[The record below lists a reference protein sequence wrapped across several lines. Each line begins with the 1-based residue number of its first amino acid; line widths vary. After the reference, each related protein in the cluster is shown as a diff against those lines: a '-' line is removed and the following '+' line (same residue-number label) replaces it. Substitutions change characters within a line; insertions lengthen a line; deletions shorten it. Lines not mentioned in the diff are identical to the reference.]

1 MIRQIL
7 DDCQPGFAEV
17 VLMLANNGSTA
28 EIYTMFEDLRFTD
41 DGTIVT
47 FMAEGGTHVHMHMD
61 EVKEVKFI
69 HTTNQQGLPSY
80 SLWLMS
86 QADEPLVYGP
96 GGTAHAAGLPAEV
109 REGRDQPAAAQPLH
123 GPD

>member
-1 MIRQIL
+1 MIKGIL

-41 DGTIVT
+41 DGNIVT

-69 HTTNQQGLPSY
+69 HTTNQQGPAQLFG
-80 SLWLMS
+80 M
-86 QADEPLVYGP
+86 VYGP
-96 GGTAHAAGLPAEV
+96 GGAAHAAGLFAEV
-109 REGRDQPAAAQPLH
+109 REGRDQPAAARPLYE
-123 GPD
+123 PD